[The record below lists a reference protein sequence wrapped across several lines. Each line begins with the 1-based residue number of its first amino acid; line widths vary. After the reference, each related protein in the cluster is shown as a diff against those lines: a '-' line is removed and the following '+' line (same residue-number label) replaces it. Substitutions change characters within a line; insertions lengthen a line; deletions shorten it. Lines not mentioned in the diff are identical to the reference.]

1 MEITDNKPLISIITV
16 VYNGAAYLEET
27 IRSVLAQDYSNYEYI
42 IIDGGSTDGS
52 VEIIK
57 RYADHL
63 VYWVSEPDRGMYDA
77 INKGIGRAKGEIWTS
92 LNSDDRLA
100 SEGVFSAVIDAYR
113 KHPEHIAYFGN
124 IIKERDGERRHI
136 RLEDVGFQR
145 LLSSRHC
152 TFMPQPATYN
162 VKAKTDAVGYFDD
175 QYRYAAD
182 YDYHLRILKEGTALH
197 VPIEFTIF
205 RQHEDALT
213 STGNDKMREEKE
225 KIITAHGYGQ
235 QPLKERLLYFIGWSK
250 YAIRNKLFTRT
261 STAEL

>member
-1 MEITDNKPLISIITV
+1 MTTPLLSVITV

-27 IRSVLAQDYSNYEYI
+27 IESVLSQDYPNYEYI
-42 IIDGGSTDGS
+42 IIDGGSTDDS
-52 VEIIK
+52 VSIIK
-57 RYADHL
+57 RYADRL
-63 VYWVSEPDRGMYDA
+63 AYWVSEPDRGMYDA
-77 INKGIGRAKGEIWTS
+77 LNKGIGRAKGEIWTS

-100 SEGVFSAVIDAYR
+100 SNGVFSTVVDAYR
-113 KHPEHIAYFGN
+113 AQPEHMAYFGN

-136 RLEDVGFQR
+136 KLGNTSFQR

-162 VKAKTDAVGYFDD
+162 VKVKTDEVGYFDD

-182 YDYHLRILKEGTALH
+182 YDYHLRILKAGTALH

-205 RQHEDALT
+205 RQHDDALT

-225 KIITAHGYGQ
+225 AIMAAHGYGAA
-235 QPLKERLLYFIGWSK
+235 PLKERFLYFMDWSK
-250 YAIRNKLFTRT
+250 YAVRNKLFTHT